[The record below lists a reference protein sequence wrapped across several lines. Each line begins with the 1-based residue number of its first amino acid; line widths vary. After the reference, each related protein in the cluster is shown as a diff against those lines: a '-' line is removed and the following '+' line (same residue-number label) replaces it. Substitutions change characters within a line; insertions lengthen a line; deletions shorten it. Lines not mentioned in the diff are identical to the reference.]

1 MPFVICSTDDAL
13 AFKVA
18 VANRTSATCDGAR
31 SKGRG
36 SAKDRDSIFWGF
48 ERLRRAT
55 GSLTNSPTLSR
66 IATIGFILAARYLAV
81 QFLDQRE
88 LFALPFCLVTKGW
101 SPLMSTIGLV
111 DPELRDALAQQ
122 LPPLSAESLTQR
134 RANALELA
142 ETVPK
147 PNLPDIAT
155 EEIHVESAFGAK
167 PIRVLTYR
175 PVTSNDSLPAIV
187 HIHGGGFV
195 MGAPEMKD
203 VENRLFAS
211 ELRCAIYSVDH
222 CLAPESP
229 HPAPLEDIYSVFTWL
244 HANAGQ
250 LGLDPARIGIKGE
263 SGGGGFAAAAALY
276 ARDRQGPK
284 FAFQHLIYPMI
295 DDRTAVRK
303 DLHPYVGE
311 FVWTQANN
319 YFGWRSLL
327 DVEPG
332 AADVSPY
339 AAAARA
345 PDVSGLPPTYI
356 SVGGLDLFL
365 EENIIYADRLSRA
378 GVPVELHIYPRAYHG
393 FYRATNARV
402 TKQAEH
408 DNREALRRFLHG

>member
-1 MPFVICSTDDAL
+1 
-13 AFKVA
+13 
-18 VANRTSATCDGAR
+18 
-31 SKGRG
+31 
-36 SAKDRDSIFWGF
+36 
-48 ERLRRAT
+48 
-55 GSLTNSPTLSR
+55 
-66 IATIGFILAARYLAV
+66 
-81 QFLDQRE
+81 
-88 LFALPFCLVTKGW
+88 
-101 SPLMSTIGLV
+101 MSTIELV
-111 DPELRDALAQQ
+111 DPELRDALAQW
-122 LPPLSAESLTQR
+122 PLVPLTAESLTRR
-134 RANALELA
+134 RADALELLA
-142 ETVPK
+142 AVPK
-147 PNLPDIAT
+147 PNLPDIET
-155 EEIHVESAFGAK
+155 DEIHVESAFGGT

-175 PVTSNDSLPAIV
+175 PVTSDGPLPVIV

-222 CLAPESP
+222 RLAPEEP
-229 HPAPLEDIYSVFTWL
+229 HPAPVEDIYSVFAWL

-276 ARDRQGPK
+276 ARDREGPK

-311 FVWTQANN
+311 FVWTQENN

-327 DVEPG
+327 GEEPG
-332 AADVSPY
+332 SAAVSPY

-345 PDVSGLPPTYI
+345 ADLSGLPPTYI

-365 EENIIYADRLSRA
+365 EENLTYADRLSRA
-378 GVPVELHIYPRAYHG
+378 GVPVELHMYPRAYHG

-402 TKQAEH
+402 TRQAEH
-408 DNREALRRFLHG
+408 DTREALRRFLHG